1 MRTSAT
7 TDAAGARALR
17 NDAGMRRP
25 SSAGADAAVARMPV
39 PASAL
44 RPPRRV
50 QRGMSL
56 LEILLVMALIAATGL
71 LAAGILTGGFDRME
85 LRTSARELAAQ
96 LRFAR
101 TRAIATGTTQQFTVD
116 PATRAWQS
124 AEGRGVE
131 LPGSLEVRFTGA
143 REVQPSEGVGAI
155 VFFSDGAST
164 GGRVQLRMRDAAWNI
179 DVAWLTG
186 EVTLRRAEVPR

>member
-17 NDAGMRRP
+17 NEAGMRRP
-25 SSAGADAAVARMPV
+25 SPGGGADAAVARTPV

-96 LRFAR
+96 LR
-101 TRAIATGTTQQFTVD
+101 
-116 PATRAWQS
+116 
-124 AEGRGVE
+124 
-131 LPGSLEVRFTGA
+131 
-143 REVQPSEGVGAI
+143 
-155 VFFSDGAST
+155 
-164 GGRVQLRMRDAAWNI
+164 
-179 DVAWLTG
+179 
-186 EVTLRRAEVPR
+186 